1 MSLHTSV
8 MSFLL
13 LCTGVTIFYKMAS
26 RTPVCMLPLLM
37 MKVKYRRLAID
48 DSAIAGEFLGHGLS
62 FLCSQS
68 DAAGVQGTRNAE
80 RWLQCNHFFCKS
92 LPVRS
97 LSLYSS
103 KP

>member
-13 LCTGVTIFYKMAS
+13 LCTGVTIHLMAG

-48 DSAIAGEFLGHGLS
+48 DSAIAGECSLQPCGLRKK
-62 FLCSQS
+62 L
-68 DAAGVQGTRNAE
+68 V
-80 RWLQCNHFFCKS
+80 
-92 LPVRS
+92 
-97 LSLYSS
+97 
-103 KP
+103 

>member
-1 MSLHTSV
+1 M
-8 MSFLL
+8 
-13 LCTGVTIFYKMAS
+13 
-26 RTPVCMLPLLM
+26 CMLPLLL

-48 DSAIAGEFLGHGLS
+48 DSAIAGEVLGHGLS

-103 KP
+103 NP